1 MSEFAFSSLGVYG
14 GMISMA
20 VQVMHVGRVRMS
32 MLNRLMLVRMRVGL
46 SGWILGTV
54 CMLMVFVMHMR
65 MRVHH
70 RLVDVLVL
78 VALSDV
84 QPDTQ
89 RHERSCREELRG
101 DGLSE
106 RNDGGN
112 SPQEGRAAPK

>member
-1 MSEFAFSSLGVYG
+1 
-14 GMISMA
+14 
-20 VQVMHVGRVRMS
+20 
-32 MLNRLMLVRMRVGL
+32 MLVRMSVGL

-70 RLVDVLVL
+70 RLVDVLVF
-78 VALSDV
+78 VTLSDV

-89 RHERSCREELRG
+89 CHERSCSEEPEA

-106 RNDGGN
+106 RDDGGK
-112 SPQEGRAAPK
+112 SP